1 MKRKIK
7 DDMVNSIVNT
17 LSYYTLKQEKKQK
30 NQRVTRIERSKLN
43 TNSNDGNLVKT
54 NTWNPLLRD
63 ISNLENKLWNQRSH
77 YKADLMSN

>member
-1 MKRKIK
+1 
-7 DDMVNSIVNT
+7 MVNSIVNIPR
-17 LSYYTLKQEKKQK
+17 YYTEKQEKKQK

>member
-17 LSYYTLKQEKKQK
+17 LSYYTQKQEKKQK

-54 NTWNPLLRD
+54 NTWNPLLRN

>member
-1 MKRKIK
+1 
-7 DDMVNSIVNT
+7 MVNSIVNT
-17 LSYYTLKQEKKQK
+17 PRYYTEKQEKKQK

-43 TNSNDGNLVKT
+43 TNSNDANLVKI
-54 NTWNPLLRD
+54 NIWNPLLRD